1 MKAPVK
7 ILAGL
12 VVAFGVSSATFALAG
27 ERGEPSVIRLQQGFS
42 GVCEACDLRERDFS
56 NALDIVPS
64 PPQTISLSAAPATQ
78 RSMAKAISS
87 APTHAISQSIWLF
100 FM

>member
-56 NALDIVPS
+56 NAH
-64 PPQTISLSAAPATQ
+64 LSGGRFPN
-78 RSMAKAISS
+78 S
-87 APTHAISQSIWLF
+87 F
-100 FM
+100 FQCSVLQKLSCMLQ